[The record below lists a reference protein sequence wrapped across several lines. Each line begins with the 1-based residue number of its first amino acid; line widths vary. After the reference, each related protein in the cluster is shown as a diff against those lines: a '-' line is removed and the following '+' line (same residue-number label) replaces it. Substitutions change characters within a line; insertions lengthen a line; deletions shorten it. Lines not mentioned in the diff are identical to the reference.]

1 MHICKEHNTDRSITP
16 KLLSHLQ
23 MKGEI
28 SLKELIV
35 NRKEK
40 KKKLHSL
47 QVALF
52 AWGNERPNS
61 YRHQFLKF

>member
-1 MHICKEHNTDRSITP
+1 
-16 KLLSHLQ
+16 

-28 SLKELIV
+28 SLKELRV
-35 NRKEK
+35 KKKQK

-47 QVALF
+47 QVALS

-61 YRHQFLKF
+61 YRHRFLKS